1 MKNKI
6 AIFFLIIIACSSI
19 IGWGFFEDT
28 NQLNVL
34 LENSRPYI
42 GTDFPNKNGYDGY
55 QGLLLLAPA
64 GKCRFALAPQRPG
77 QRTEGVA
84 AG

>member
-6 AIFFLIIIACSSI
+6 GIFFLIIIACSSI
-19 IGWGFFEDT
+19 IGWNFFEDT

-42 GTDFPNKNGYDGY
+42 GADFPNKNGYD
-55 QGLLLLAPA
+55 
-64 GKCRFALAPQRPG
+64 F
-77 QRTEGVA
+77 
-84 AG
+84 